1 MQYQHTQHIQH
12 TARSIQHSPHHIQ
25 HTQHTQHT
33 QRVVPPPS
41 SLLFYRTSDHNGG
54 LGSGARLVIELH
66 AVLRSHEL
74 GERDTARRTS
84 EELVFAALVGVHVPS
99 LEAEVEG

>member
-12 TARSIQHSPHHIQ
+12 TARSIQHSPHHI
-25 HTQHTQHT
+25 QHT